1 MLPPGQS
8 HYMDVMA
15 TVTLDTHRIVKRL
28 KDAGFT
34 DTQAETVTDIIA
46 ETRATDLADIATKAD
61 IAALRTELKADL
73 SALETR
79 IIKWLVPLLLGQAG
93 LIVALVKLLP

>member
-1 MLPPGQS
+1 
-8 HYMDVMA
+8 MDATA
-15 TVTLDTHRIVKRL
+15 TVTLDAQRIKRL
-28 KDAGFT
+28 KAAGFHRRSG
-34 DTQAETVTDIIA
+34 ETVTDMIA
-46 ETRATDLADIATKAD
+46 GARATDLADVATKAD

-79 IIKWLVPLLLGQAG
+79 ISKWLAPLLLGQAG